1 MTMDV
6 LDFLYINGEKKTKPL
21 PETDTK
27 SDVYGYYKTPSGAV
41 ISKDFDSLTAYKS
54 QKVKNAQLNNMKKDI
69 DELKSDMKEI
79 KELLK
84 GLVK

>member
-1 MTMDV
+1 MDI
-6 LDFLYINGEKKTKPL
+6 LDYLYPNGEKKATL
-21 PETDTK
+21 PPAVDTK
-27 SDVYGYYKTPSGAV
+27 TDAQGYYKTPTGAIV
-41 ISKDFDSLTAYKS
+41 SKDNESLQAYKIRKAKS
-54 QKVKNAQLNNMKKDI
+54 AQLNNMKKDI